1 MAEPTDPLALSTALT
16 AKTRALCA
24 GLEHGEADILEL
36 VTPTTAELLA
46 WWFGEDMVLARG
58 GHQGGLNF
66 HAGQK
71 QAILNAIVAHEV
83 LSLGHTN
90 WSLKDLYQAA
100 APDAL
105 LVGNRLAEVSDQPFA
120 GPPQERLHLHG
131 GPGEARVG
139 GHLSKHSHPKYC
151 FKMAT
156 GTGKTWVLQALM
168 VWQLLNKTAAMAAG
182 VDDPRFTRQFMV
194 VAPGLIVYERL
205 LDAFCGKLVANGNG
219 SRNFATSDLA
229 QYADLL
235 VPEANREAVFAFV
248 RGNVCAKQDIGLKA
262 TGNGMI
268 AITNWH
274 LLAEGDASE
283 VIDEQDSIATPGL
296 ALPPEQV
303 VAAVLPLA
311 PGRATGNSLD
321 VLDRRYARG
330 NVLEYLAKLPEL
342 MVFNDEA
349 HHIHEVKREG
359 ETTEV
364 EWQKSLSRI
373 AETKGRRFV
382 QVDFSATPY
391 NDVGSGKNKK
401 KVYFPH
407 IVTDFDLKSAMRA
420 GLVKSLVLDRRKEIG
435 ALPLEFKAE
444 RDEQGN
450 PALSEGQR
458 VMLRAGLKK
467 LRKLE
472 ADFARIDPTRHPKM
486 LVVCEDTT
494 VSPLVAAFLQ
504 DQEGLNADEVMTID
518 SGKKAEL
525 GEKDWAPVR
534 ERLFSVDRHATPR
547 VIVSVLMLREGFDVN
562 NICVIVPLRSSQA
575 QILLEQTIG
584 RGLRLMWRDPEYT
597 DLKRENRERINAGQE
612 PGSLLDVLSIVE
624 HPAFQSFYDDLI
636 NEGLAT
642 TTGDDTD
649 NTSATGDV
657 LNAELREGFEAFDFA
672 LPFIVQE
679 TDELRDHQALDVAAL
694 PAFTHMTA
702 TELSGLLG
710 KGDTF
715 ISQDLQS
722 ATLFGDYRVD
732 GAVMNVGGYNDY
744 LSRLTRRISQA
755 LSEPLSKFSKGNK
768 IATHLAKPYLQ
779 VNTADLTGW
788 LDDYIWTQLFGTAFD
803 PLNGENWRVLLL
815 QPVVD
820 HITKVFAVALLDAE
834 QTHTTGQVEV
844 HQRCLSEVPR
854 LVVREA
860 HSTPV
865 SKSIYTHLGWAARNG
880 GLERTFIH
888 WAQADAQVLA
898 FCKISENRHT
908 FARLRYVKDD
918 GLPAFYSPD
927 FLVRT
932 AGAIYLVE
940 TKAQQQTIHPNV
952 QRKLKAAVGW
962 CGRINELPPEHRSG
976 LPWHYVLLGE
986 DAVHEWQGK
995 GARLADLLD
1004 HARLR
1009 PLADHT
1015 RQTQLAW

>member
-1 MAEPTDPLALSTALT
+1 MNSTANKVDDQLALAAGLT
-16 AKTRALCA
+16 AKTNQLCL
-24 GLEHGEADILEL
+24 GLESGAADILEL
-36 VTPTTAELLA
+36 VTPTTADLLA
-46 WWFGEDMVLARG
+46 WWFGEDMVMARG
-58 GHQGGLNF
+58 GSAKGGGGLNF

-83 LSLGHTN
+83 LGAGLDRWT
-90 WSLKDLYQAA
+90 LLDLYRAA

-105 LVGNRLAEVSDQPFA
+105 LTGTRLNEVSADK
-120 GPPQERLHLHG
+120 HG
-131 GPGEARVG
+131 
-139 GHLSKHSHPKYC
+139 HPKYC
-151 FKMAT
+151 LKMAT

-168 VWQLLNKTAAMAAG
+168 IWQLLNKSAALADG
-182 VDDPRFTRQFMV
+182 IDDPRFTRQFMV

-205 LDAFCGKLVANGNG
+205 LDAFCGKLVAGGNG
-219 SRNFATSDLA
+219 SRDFASADMA
-229 QYADLL
+229 KFADLFI
-235 VPEANREAVFAFV
+235 PEAHRESVFAFV
-248 RGNVCAKQDIGLKA
+248 RGNVCSKNEIGLKA

-274 LLAEGDASE
+274 LLAEGDVNEDIEE
-283 VIDEQDSIATPGL
+283 VETLGAPLDPQD
-296 ALPPEQV
+296 V
-303 VAAVLPLA
+303 VDQVLPLT

-330 NVLEYLAKLPEL
+330 NVLEFLAQLPEL

-349 HHIHEVKREG
+349 HHIHEFKREG

-373 AETKGRRFV
+373 AQTKGRRFV

-391 NDVGSGKNKK
+391 NDVGSGKNKR
-401 KVYFPH
+401 KVFFPH

-444 RDEQGN
+444 RDESGN

-458 VMLRAGLKK
+458 VMLRAGLAK

-472 ADFARIDPTRHPKM
+472 KDFAAIDPNRHPKM

-494 VSPLVAAFLQ
+494 VSPLVAEFLR
-504 DQEGLNADEVMTID
+504 DQEGLSEDEVMTID
-518 SGKKAEL
+518 SGKKAEP

-534 ERLFSVDRHATPR
+534 ERLFSVDHHATPR

-584 RGLRLMWRDPEYT
+584 RGLRLMWRDAEYN
-597 DLKRENRERINAGQE
+597 DIKRENRELIEASKE

-624 HPAFQSFYDDLI
+624 HPAFQSFYDELI
-636 NEGLAT
+636 NEGLAG
-642 TTGDDTD
+642 TTGDDD
-649 NTSATGDV
+649 GDGSSATGDV
-657 LNAELREGFEAFDFA
+657 IAAELREDFEAFDFGI
-672 LPFIVQE
+672 PFILQE
-679 TDELRDHQALDVAAL
+679 ADELRDHNQIDVTTL
-694 PAFTHMTA
+694 PAFSAMTA
-702 TELSGLLG
+702 DQLKGMLG

-715 ISQDLQS
+715 VSQDLQS

-732 GAVMNVGGYNDY
+732 GAVMNVSGYNDY

-755 LSEPLSKFSKGNK
+755 LSEPLPKGNK

-779 VNTADLTGW
+779 VNTAELTGW
-788 LDDYIWTQLFGTAFD
+788 IDDYVWTQLFAGTFN
-803 PLNGENWRVLLL
+803 PLEDENWRLLLL

-820 HITKVFAVALLDAE
+820 HITKVFAVGLLE
-834 QTHTTGQVEV
+834 SEEKHTTGQTEV
-844 HQRCLSEVPR
+844 HLRYLSEVPK
-854 LVVREA
+854 LMVRESA
-860 HSTPV
+860 SLEV
-865 SKSIYTHLGWAARNG
+865 SKCIYTRLGWPSRNG
-880 GLERTFIH
+880 GLERAFIH
-888 WAQADAQVLA
+888 WAQADTQVLA

-932 AGAIYLVE
+932 AGAVYLVE
-940 TKAQQQTIHPNV
+940 TKGQEQTIHPNV
-952 QRKLKAAVGW
+952 QRKLKAALAW
-962 CGRINELPPEHRSG
+962 CERINNLTEEQRGGP
-976 LPWHYVLLGE
+976 PWHYVLLAE
-986 DAVHEWQGK
+986 AVLYEWQAK
-995 GARLADLLD
+995 KARLAELLD
-1004 HARLR
+1004 FARLR
-1009 PLADHT
+1009 PLGEASLQQ
-1015 RQTQLAW
+1015 RLI

>member
-1 MAEPTDPLALSTALT
+1 MSTKAEDQLALA
-16 AKTRALCA
+16 A
-24 GLEHGEADILEL
+24 GLTTKTQQLCLGLESGAADILEL
-36 VTPTTAELLA
+36 VTPTTAELLL
-46 WWFGEDMVLARG
+46 WWFGEDMVFAR
-58 GHQGGLNF
+58 QGLNF

-83 LSLGHTN
+83 LGHERDHWT
-90 WSLKDLYQAA
+90 LLDLYQAC

-105 LVGNRLAEVSDQPFA
+105 LTGSRMNEVAAP
-120 GPPQERLHLHG
+120 
-131 GPGEARVG
+131 
-139 GHLSKHSHPKYC
+139 KHAHPKYC

-156 GTGKTWVLQALM
+156 GTGKTWVMQALM
-168 VWQLLNKTAAMAAG
+168 VWQLLNKTAALAEGINDA
-182 VDDPRFTRQFMV
+182 RFTRQFMV

-205 LDAFCGKLVANGNG
+205 LDAFCGKLVAGG
-219 SRNFATSDLA
+219 TGRDFSTSDVFKF
-229 QYADLL
+229 ADLF
-235 VPEANREAVFAFV
+235 VPEAYRDAVFAFV
-248 RGNVCAKQDIGLKA
+248 RGNVCSKAEIGLKA

-274 LLAEGDASE
+274 LLAEGDVLDDE
-283 VIDEQDSIATPGL
+283 VEDVE
-296 ALPPEQV
+296 ALGAPLEPHLV
-303 VAAVLPLA
+303 VGAVLPLT

-330 NVLEYLAKLPEL
+330 NVLEFLAGLPEL

-349 HHIHEVKREG
+349 HHIHEFKREG

-373 AETKGRRFV
+373 AATKGRRFV

-391 NDVGSGKNKK
+391 NDVGSGKNKRK
-401 KVYFPH
+401 LYFPH
-407 IVTDFDLKSAMRA
+407 IVVDFDLKSAMRA

-435 ALPLEFKAE
+435 ALPLEFKAD
-444 RDEQGN
+444 RDESGS
-450 PALSEGQR
+450 PTLSEGQR

-472 ADFARIDPTRHPKM
+472 ADFAKIDPHRHPKM

-494 VSPLVAAFLQ
+494 VSPLVAQFLR
-504 DQEGLNADEVMTID
+504 DQEGLRYEGDVNDEILLID

-534 ERLFSVDRHATPR
+534 ERLFSVDSHASPR

-584 RGLRLMWRDPEYT
+584 RGLRLMWRDDEYT

-612 PGSLLDVLSIVE
+612 PGSLIDVLSIVE
-624 HPAFQSFYDDLI
+624 HPAFQSFYDELL
-636 NEGLAT
+636 NEGLAG

-649 NTSATGDV
+649 DTSSTGDV
-657 LNAELREGFEAFDFA
+657 LAAELREGFEAFDFGI
-672 LPFIVQE
+672 PFILQE
-679 TDELRDHQALDVAAL
+679 ADELHVHDGLDISTL
-694 PAFTHMTA
+694 PAFTTMNVEQLT
-702 TELSGLLG
+702 GLLG

-732 GAVMNVGGYNDY
+732 GAVMTVGGYNEY

-755 LSEPLSKFSKGNK
+755 LSEPMPKGNK

-779 VNTADLTGW
+779 VNTAELTGW
-788 LDDYIWTQLFGTAFD
+788 LDDYIWTALFGATFN
-803 PLNGENWRVLLL
+803 PLEGENWRVLLL

-820 HITKVFAVALLDAE
+820 HITKVFAVALLESE
-834 QTHTTGQVEV
+834 QKHTTGQTEV
-844 HQRCLSEVPR
+844 HLRMLSEVPK
-854 LVVREA
+854 LMLRES
-860 HSTPV
+860 HSV
-865 SKSIYTHLGWAARNG
+865 EVGKCIYTRLGWPARNG
-880 GLERTFIH
+880 GLERAFIH
-888 WAQADAQVLA
+888 WAQADSQVQA

-908 FARLRYVKDD
+908 FARLRYVKED

-932 AGAIYLVE
+932 ADAVYLAE
-940 TKAQQQTIHPNV
+940 TKAQQQTAHPNV
-952 QRKLKAAVGW
+952 QRKLKAALAW
-962 CGRINELPPEHRSG
+962 CERINALTPEQRG
-976 LPWHYVLLGE
+976 GPPWHYVLLAE
-986 DAVHEWQGK
+986 NVVYEWQAK
-995 GARLADLLD
+995 GARLAELLD
-1004 HARLR
+1004 YARLR
-1009 PLADHT
+1009 PLANASL
-1015 RQTQLAW
+1015 QTSLI

>member
-1 MAEPTDPLALSTALT
+1 MNLKLTNDQLALSTSLT
-16 AKTRALCA
+16 AKTNTLCL
-24 GLEHGEADILEL
+24 GLESGAADLLEL
-36 VTPTTAELLA
+36 VTPTTAELLG
-46 WWFGEDMVLARG
+46 WWFGEDMVAAR
-58 GHQGGLNF
+58 GGLNF
-66 HAGQK
+66 HTGQR

-83 LSLGHTN
+83 MGAGQAHWGLL
-90 WSLKDLYQAA
+90 DLYKAA

-105 LVGNRLAEVSDQPFA
+105 LAGTRLAEVSGA
-120 GPPQERLHLHG
+120 
-131 GPGEARVG
+131 
-139 GHLSKHSHPKYC
+139 KHSHPKYC

-168 VWQLLNKTAAMAAG
+168 IWQLLNKTAALAEG
-182 VDDPRFTRQFMV
+182 IDDARFTRHFMV

-205 LDAFCGKLVANGNG
+205 LDAFCGKLIEHGHGARDFSRSDVAQ
-219 SRNFATSDLA
+219 FAELFI
-229 QYADLL
+229 
-235 VPEANREAVFAFV
+235 PEAYRERVFAFV
-248 RGNVCAKQDIGLKA
+248 RGNVCSKSEIGLKA

-274 LLAEGDASE
+274 LLAEGE
-283 VIDEQDSIATPGL
+283 VTEEPEDVSAPG
-296 ALPPEQV
+296 APLPPEQV
-303 VAAVLPLA
+303 VHAVLPLT
-311 PGRATGNSLD
+311 PGRATGNALD
-321 VLDRRYARG
+321 VLDRRWARG
-330 NVLEYLAKLPEL
+330 NVLAYLAELPEL

-349 HHIHEVKREG
+349 HHIHEFKREG

-391 NDVGSGKNKK
+391 NDVGTGKNKK
-401 KVYFPH
+401 KLYFPH
-407 IVTDFDLKSAMRA
+407 IVTDFDLKAAMRA

-435 ALPLEFKAE
+435 ALPLTFKAE
-444 RDEQGN
+444 RDDNGN

-472 ADFARIDPTRHPKM
+472 ADFAALDPQRHPKM

-494 VSPLVAAFLQ
+494 VSPLVAQFLQ
-504 DQEGLNADEVMTID
+504 DQEGLSADEVMTID

-584 RGLRLMWRDPEYT
+584 RGLRLMWRDAEYS

-612 PGSLLDVLSIVE
+612 PGSLIDVLSIVE

-636 NEGLAT
+636 RDGLAG
-642 TTGDDTD
+642 TTGDDMD
-649 NTSATGDV
+649 DTSATGDV
-657 LNAELREGFEAFDFA
+657 MAAELRDGFEAFDFGI
-672 LPFIVQE
+672 PFILQE
-679 TDELRDHQALDVAAL
+679 TDELRDHQPLDVESL
-694 PAFTHMTA
+694 PAFTSMTA
-702 TELSGLLG
+702 AELTGLLG
-710 KGDTF
+710 QGDTF

-732 GAVMNVGGYNDY
+732 GAVMNVAGYNDY

-755 LSEPLSKFSKGNK
+755 LHEPLPKGNK

-788 LDDYIWTQLFGTAFD
+788 LDDYIWTRLFGDTFN
-803 PLNGENWRVLLL
+803 PQEGENWRVLLL

-820 HITKVFAVALLDAE
+820 HLTKVFAMALLDSE
-834 QTHTTGQVEV
+834 QQHVTGQMEV
-844 HQRCLSEVPR
+844 HQRRLSEVPR
-854 LVVREA
+854 LMVRES
-860 HSTPV
+860 HSVAV
-865 SKSIYTHLGWAARNG
+865 SKCIYTRLGLPARNG
-880 GLERTFIH
+880 GLERAFIH
-888 WAQADAQVLA
+888 WAQADAQVQA
-898 FCKISENRHT
+898 FCKISENRHG

-932 AGAIYLVE
+932 DGAIYLVE
-940 TKAQQQTIHPNV
+940 TKAQQQAIHPNV

-962 CGRINELPPEHRSG
+962 CDRINTLPPEHRSG
-976 LPWHYVLLGE
+976 LPWHYVLLAE
-986 DAVHEWQGK
+986 NVVYEWQGK
-995 GARLADLLD
+995 GAHLADLLD
-1004 HARLR
+1004 FARLR
-1009 PLADHT
+1009 PLGEASLQQ
-1015 RQTQLAW
+1015 RLI

>member
-1 MAEPTDPLALSTALT
+1 MSAKADDQLALAAGLT
-16 AKTRALCA
+16 ARTQQLCL
-24 GLEHGEADILEL
+24 GLESGAADILEL
-36 VTPTTAELLA
+36 VTPTTAELLL
-46 WWFGEDMVLARG
+46 WWFGEDMVLAR
-58 GHQGGLNF
+58 QGLNF

-71 QAILNAIVAHEV
+71 QAILNAVVAHEV
-83 LSLGHTN
+83 LGQDRDN
-90 WSLKDLYQAA
+90 WTLLDLYQAC

-105 LVGNRLAEVSDQPFA
+105 LTGTRMNEVASP
-120 GPPQERLHLHG
+120 
-131 GPGEARVG
+131 
-139 GHLSKHSHPKYC
+139 KHAHPKYC

-156 GTGKTWVLQALM
+156 GTGKTWVMQALM
-168 VWQLLNKTAAMAAG
+168 VWQLLNKTAALAEGINDA
-182 VDDPRFTRQFMV
+182 RFTRQFMV

-205 LDAFCGKLVANGNG
+205 LDAFCGKLVAGTSG
-219 SRNFATSDLA
+219 RDFSTSDMVKF
-229 QYADLL
+229 ADLF
-235 VPEANREAVFAFV
+235 VPEAYRDAVFAFV
-248 RGNVCAKQDIGLKA
+248 RGNVCSKTEIGLKA

-274 LLAEGDASE
+274 LLAEGE
-283 VIDEQDSIATPGL
+283 VLDEVEDVE
-296 ALPPEQV
+296 ALGAPMAPHLV
-303 VAAVLPLA
+303 VGAVLPLT

-330 NVLEYLAKLPEL
+330 NVLEFLANLPEL

-349 HHIHEVKREG
+349 HHIHEFKREG

-373 AETKGRRFV
+373 AATKGRRFV

-391 NDVGSGKNKK
+391 NDVGAGRNKR

-407 IVTDFDLKSAMRA
+407 IVVDFDLKSAMRA

-444 RDEQGN
+444 RDEAGN
-450 PALSEGQR
+450 PTLSEGQR

-472 ADFARIDPTRHPKM
+472 TDFARIDPSRHPKM

-504 DQEGLNADEVMTID
+504 EQEGLNEDEVMTID

-534 ERLFSVDRHATPR
+534 QRLFSVDSHATPR

-584 RGLRLMWRDPEYT
+584 RGLRLMWRDDEYT

-612 PGSLLDVLSIVE
+612 PGSLIDVLSIVE
-624 HPAFQSFYDDLI
+624 HPAFQSFYDDLL
-636 NEGLAT
+636 NEGLVG

-649 NTSATGDV
+649 DTSSTGDV
-657 LNAELREGFEAFDFA
+657 MAAELREGFESFDFGI
-672 LPFIVQE
+672 PFILQE
-679 TDELRDHQALDVAAL
+679 ADEVRAHDGLDVSAL
-694 PAFTHMTA
+694 PAFTTMSVTQL
-702 TELSGLLG
+702 TGMLG

-732 GAVMNVGGYNDY
+732 GAVMNVGGYNEY

-755 LSEPLSKFSKGNK
+755 LSEPMPKGNK

-779 VNTADLTGW
+779 VNTAELTGW
-788 LDDYIWTQLFGTAFD
+788 LDDYIWTQLFDSTFN
-803 PLNGENWRVLLL
+803 PLEGENWRVLLL

-820 HITKVFAVALLDAE
+820 HVTKVFAVALLESE
-834 QTHTTGQVEV
+834 QKHTTGQTEV
-844 HQRCLSEVPR
+844 HLRKLSEVPKLMLR
-854 LVVREA
+854 ESHSVEVR
-860 HSTPV
+860 
-865 SKSIYTHLGWAARNG
+865 KCIYTHLGWPARNG
-880 GLERTFIH
+880 GLERAFIH
-888 WAQADAQVLA
+888 WAQADTQVQA

-908 FARLRYVKDD
+908 FARLRYVKED

-932 AGAIYLVE
+932 ADAVYLAE
-940 TKAQQQTIHPNV
+940 TKAQQQTAHPNV
-952 QRKLKAAVGW
+952 QRKLRAALAW
-962 CGRINELPPEHRSG
+962 CDRINALTTEQRGGP
-976 LPWHYVLLGE
+976 PWHYVLLAE
-986 DAVHEWQGK
+986 NVVYEWQAK
-995 GARLADLLD
+995 GARLAELLD
-1004 HARLR
+1004 YARLR
-1009 PLADHT
+1009 PLADASLQE
-1015 RQTQLAW
+1015 RLI

>member
-1 MAEPTDPLALSTALT
+1 MTQIHNDQLALSIGLT
-16 AKTRALCA
+16 AKTNQLCL
-24 GLEHGEADILEL
+24 GLESGAADILEL
-36 VTPTTAELLA
+36 VTPTTAELLL
-46 WWFGEDMVLARG
+46 WWFGEDMVLARS
-58 GHQGGLNF
+58 GLNF

-83 LSLGHTN
+83 LGKDHEHWTL
-90 WSLKDLYQAA
+90 LDLYKHC

-105 LVGNRLAEVSDQPFA
+105 LTGTRLNEVAQA
-120 GPPQERLHLHG
+120 
-131 GPGEARVG
+131 
-139 GHLSKHSHPKYC
+139 KHAHPKYC

-156 GTGKTWVLQALM
+156 GTGKTWVLQALLI
-168 VWQLLNKTAAMAAG
+168 WQLLNKTAALAEG
-182 VDDPRFTRQFMV
+182 IDDARFTRQFMV

-205 LDAFCGKLVANGNG
+205 LDAFCGKLVDAGNG
-219 SRNFATSDLA
+219 SRDFASSDIARFSDLFMPDA
-229 QYADLL
+229 Y
-235 VPEANREAVFAFV
+235 REPVFAFV
-248 RGNVCAKQDIGLKA
+248 RGNVCSKTEIGLKA

-274 LLAEGDASE
+274 LLNDSDSMDDVEE
-283 VIDEQDSIATPGL
+283 VE
-296 ALPPEQV
+296 ALGAPLEPQQIIS
-303 VAAVLPLA
+303 AVLPLM

-330 NVLEYLAKLPEL
+330 NVLEFLANLPEL

-349 HHIHEVKREG
+349 HHIHEFKREG
-359 ETTEV
+359 ESTEV
-364 EWQKSLSRI
+364 EWQKSLSKI
-373 AETKGRRFV
+373 AATKGRRFV

-391 NDVGSGKNKK
+391 NDVGAGKTKR

-407 IVTDFDLKSAMRA
+407 IVTDFDLKMAMKQ
-420 GLVKSLVLDRRKEIG
+420 GLVKSIVLDRRKEIG

-444 RDEQGN
+444 RDDQGN
-450 PALSEGQR
+450 PTLSEGQR

-472 ADFARIDPTRHPKM
+472 TDFSRIDPTRHPKM

-494 VSPLVAAFLQ
+494 VSPLVAAFFQ
-504 DQEGLNADEVMTID
+504 DQEGLNEDEVMLID

-534 ERLFSVDRHATPR
+534 QRLFSVDHHATPR

-584 RGLRLMWRDPEYT
+584 RGLRLMWRDDEYV

-612 PGSLLDVLSIVE
+612 PGSLLDLLSIVE
-624 HPAFQSFYDDLI
+624 HPAFQSFYDELI
-636 NEGLAT
+636 QEGLAG
-642 TTGDDTD
+642 TTGDDMD
-649 NTSATGDV
+649 DTSATGDV
-657 LNAELREGFEAFDFA
+657 IAAELREGFEAFDFGI
-672 LPFIVQE
+672 PFILQE
-679 TDELRDHQALDVAAL
+679 TDEVRDHMALDLTTL
-694 PAFTHMTA
+694 PAFTAMTVA
-702 TELSGLLG
+702 QLTGLLG

-732 GAVMNVGGYNDY
+732 GAVMNVGGYNEY

-755 LSEPLSKFSKGNK
+755 LSEPMPKGSK

-779 VNTADLTGW
+779 VNTAELTGW
-788 LDDYIWTQLFGTAFD
+788 LDDYIWTQLFDAA
-803 PLNGENWRVLLL
+803 LNPMDGENWRVLLL

-820 HITKVFAVALLDAE
+820 HITKVFAVALLESE
-834 QTHTTGQVEV
+834 QKHITGQTEV
-844 HQRCLSEVPR
+844 HLRRLSEVPR
-854 LVVREA
+854 LMMRES
-860 HSTPV
+860 HSV
-865 SKSIYTHLGWAARNG
+865 AVAKCIYTRLAWPARNG
-880 GLERTFIH
+880 GLERAFIH
-888 WAQADAQVLA
+888 WAQADTQVQA

-932 AGAIYLVE
+932 EDAVYLVE

-952 QRKLKAAVGW
+952 QRKLKAALAW
-962 CGRINELPPEHRSG
+962 CERING
-976 LPWHYVLLGE
+976 LSSDQRGGAPWHYVLLAE
-986 DAVHEWQGK
+986 NVVYEWQGK
-995 GARLADLLD
+995 GARLAELLSY
-1004 HARLR
+1004 ARLR
-1009 PLADHT
+1009 PLASASL
-1015 RQTQLAW
+1015 QQALL

>member
-1 MAEPTDPLALSTALT
+1 MALNNDSPLALSAALT
-16 AKTRALCA
+16 ARTQQLCL
-24 GLEHGEADILEL
+24 GLEDGAADLLEL
-36 VTPTTAELLA
+36 VTPTTAELLH
-46 WWFGEDMVLARG
+46 WWFGQDMVDARG
-58 GHQGGLNF
+58 GAAGGLNF

-83 LSLGHTN
+83 LGASSLQ
-90 WSLKDLYQAA
+90 DLYEQA

-105 LVGNRLAEVSDQPFA
+105 LVGTRLVEVSQP
-120 GPPQERLHLHG
+120 
-131 GPGEARVG
+131 
-139 GHLSKHSHPKYC
+139 KHAHPKYC

-156 GTGKTWVLQALM
+156 GTGKTWVLQALLI
-168 VWQLLNKTAAMAAG
+168 WQLLNKNAALAEG
-182 VDDPRFTRQFMV
+182 LDNPRFTRHFMV

-205 LDAFCGKLVANGNG
+205 LDAFCGRLIAG
-219 SRNFATSDLA
+219 SASGERDFSQSDVKKF
-229 QYADLL
+229 ADLFI
-235 VPEANREAVFAFV
+235 PEAHREAVFAFV
-248 RGNVCAKQDIGLKA
+248 RGNVCAKHEIGLKA

-274 LLAEGDASE
+274 LLAEGDAAADGDGIADVQALGADLPAHE
-283 VIDEQDSIATPGL
+283 VA
-296 ALPPEQV
+296 
-303 VAAVLPLA
+303 AAVLPLA
-311 PGRATGNSLD
+311 PGRATGNSLE

-330 NVLEYLAKLPEL
+330 NVLEYLAALPEL

-349 HHIHEVKREG
+349 HHIHDFKREG
-359 ETTEV
+359 EVTEV

-373 AETKGRRFV
+373 AAPKGRRFL

-401 KVYFPH
+401 KLYFPH
-407 IVTDFDLKSAMRA
+407 IVVDFDLKSAMRA

-435 ALPLEFKAE
+435 ALPLDFKAE
-444 RDEQGN
+444 RDERGN

-458 VMLRAGLKK
+458 VMLRAGLHK

-472 ADFARIDPTRHPKM
+472 KDFATLDPTRHPKM

-494 VSPLVAAFLQ
+494 VSPLVAQFLQ
-504 DQEGLNADEVMTID
+504 EQEGLQPDEVMTID

-584 RGLRLMWRDPEYT
+584 RGLRLMWRDAEYA

-612 PGSLLDVLSIVE
+612 PGNLIDVLSIVE
-624 HPAFQSFYDDLI
+624 HPAFQSFYDELL
-636 NEGLAT
+636 NEGLAG

-649 NTSATGDV
+649 DTSSTGDV
-657 LNAELREGFEAFDFA
+657 LAAELREGFEAFDFGI
-672 LPFIVQE
+672 PFILQE
-679 TDELRDHQALDVAAL
+679 ADELHAHDGLEISTL
-694 PAFTHMTA
+694 PAFTAMNVEQLT
-702 TELSGLLG
+702 GLLG

-732 GAVMNVGGYNDY
+732 GAVMNVGGYNEY

-755 LSEPLSKFSKGNK
+755 LSEPMPKGNK

-779 VNTADLTGW
+779 VNTAELTGW
-788 LDDYIWTQLFGTAFD
+788 LDDYIWTVLFGTTFN
-803 PLNGENWRVLLL
+803 PLEGENWRVLLL

-820 HITKVFAVALLDAE
+820 HITKVFAVALLESE
-834 QTHTTGQVEV
+834 QKHTTGQTEV
-844 HQRCLSEVPR
+844 HLRMLSEVPK
-854 LVVREA
+854 LMLRES
-860 HSTPV
+860 HSVEV
-865 SKSIYTHLGWAARNG
+865 SKCIYTRLGWPARNG
-880 GLERTFIH
+880 GLERAFIH
-888 WAQADAQVLA
+888 WAQADTQVQA

-908 FARLRYVKDD
+908 FARLRYVKED

-932 AGAIYLVE
+932 ADAVYLAE
-940 TKAQQQTIHPNV
+940 TKAQQQTAHPNV
-952 QRKLKAAVGW
+952 QRKLKAALAW
-962 CGRINELPPEHRSG
+962 CERINALTPEQRG
-976 LPWHYVLLGE
+976 GPPWHYVLLAE
-986 DAVHEWQGK
+986 NVVYQWQAK
-995 GARLADLLD
+995 GARLAELLD
-1004 HARLR
+1004 YARLR
-1009 PLADHT
+1009 PLANASL
-1015 RQTQLAW
+1015 QTSLI